1 VFDLYY
7 TEKIKAWKE
16 FRNSIET
23 SPTPFEDVAA
33 FWAKA
38 PFVSRYLDPY
48 NSKNWPDPWKLI
60 MDNRF
65 CDLAIALGMC
75 YTLQLTT
82 RFKDSKYEIHMSM
95 SPSEVRHVLVVDDEA
110 VVNLDYGG
118 VSTIDNL
125 PSNSIKIWSI

>member
-7 TEKIKAWKE
+7 TEKLKAWKE

-23 SPTPFEDVAA
+23 SPTPFKDVAA

-38 PFVSRYLDPY
+38 PFISRYLDPY
-48 NSKNWPDPWKLI
+48 NPKDWPDPWKLI

-95 SPSEVRHVLVVDDEA
+95 SPSETRYNLVVDDEA
-110 VVNLDYGG
+110 VLNLDYGD
-118 VSTIDNL
+118 VSAIDNL